1 MMIKRKSS
9 QYEPTKINSRRLNNR
24 YIDKKKVDSENTQK
38 SKSPYVV
45 IIISFLLL
53 AYCEIK
59 LMQFGTNIP
68 VSNTVLMFI
77 LMNINMLLMLF
88 LIYLV
93 FRNVA
98 KLIYERRIKKIGSK
112 LRTKMVLAFLSVSL
126 IPTVVLFFFSVNFI
140 STSIE
145 FWFNASI
152 EQAFNNALAV
162 GRGLYEHV
170 ENQNQ
175 FYTQKIANQIQR
187 RKLYESQK
195 KLKSYIQ
202 TARRT
207 FNLFA
212 IEVYSTHYQRIAISM
227 ASEMDEDFFEPVSVD
242 DFQKKMSPFG
252 IRHLKIGTIEG
263 EFIKTIGTVP
273 FNQEIKKIKVIIVI
287 STMIGKNLSQNL
299 ALISKGIEE
308 YQQLKLLK
316 HPVKLTHYVTLSI
329 VVLMIVFG
337 AIWFALKVSTSLT
350 VPIQKLAEGTRRI
363 AEGDLAF
370 RIGQVGDDEM
380 GSLVESFNKMTNDL
394 QRSHKDLKYSA
405 IKLRD
410 QNAEIEEK
418 RQYME
423 IVLDNIS
430 AGVISLD
437 AKGLVTTIN
446 KSATTM
452 LSIHPDSVLHQSYSH
467 LLHGQHLSLASE
479 VMDKLNLDRSLN
491 LPLKLNLDGRPKS
504 FMLHATALRKF
515 DQHMGMVL
523 VFDDLTEQEKLQ
535 RVAAWREVARRIAHE
550 VKNPLT
556 PIKLSAQR
564 LQRKFSVPVDDSVF
578 DECIK
583 TIIDQVDQIRN
594 LVNEFSAFARFPTVN
609 PVPCELIPL
618 IEETI
623 SLYREGTPHISF
635 TLDHQNEIPKM
646 NIDKQQMKRA
656 FINFFDNAIS
666 AIGQTGRISV
676 SLRHLIDKKAVLIE
690 VADSGT
696 GISDEDKP
704 RLFEPY
710 FSTKEQGTGLGLSI
724 VNSIISDHNGKISV
738 EDNKPQGTKFIIEL
752 PV

>member
-1 MMIKRKSS
+1 MNHQKNNKR
-9 QYEPTKINSRRLNNR
+9 PDNR
-24 YIDKKKVDSENTQK
+24 YSKKKNNLPKK
-38 SKSPYVV
+38 SKSPYIV
-45 IIISFLLL
+45 IIVSFLLL
-53 AYCEIK
+53 TYCQIQIMK
-59 LMQFGTNIP
+59 FDADIP

-93 FRNVA
+93 FRNAA

-112 LRTKMVLAFLSVSL
+112 LRTKMVLAFLGVSL
-126 IPTVVLFFFSVNFI
+126 IPTIVLFFFSVNFI

-162 GRGLYEHV
+162 GRGLYDNF
-170 ENQNQ
+170 ENHNQ

-187 RKLYESQK
+187 RKLYESSK

-212 IEVYSTHYQRIAISM
+212 VEVYSIHYKRIAISM

-242 DFQKKMSPFG
+242 DLQKKLTPFG

-263 EFIKTIGTVP
+263 EFIKTIGAVP
-273 FNQEIKKIKVIIVI
+273 FNREKEDTKVIIVI

-316 HPVKLTHYVTLSI
+316 HPVKLTHYVTLTI
-329 VVLMIVFG
+329 VVLMILFG

-363 AEGDLAF
+363 AGGDLSF
-370 RIGQVGDDEM
+370 RIGEVGDDEM

-394 QRSHKDLKYSA
+394 QRSRKELEYST

-410 QNAEIEEK
+410 QNTEIEEK

-437 AKGLVTTIN
+437 AKGLVSTIN
-446 KSATTM
+446 KSAAAM
-452 LSIHPDSVLHQSYSH
+452 LSIYPESVLNHSYRH

-479 VMDKLNLDRSLN
+479 VMDKLTLDRSLN
-491 LPLKLNLDGRPKS
+491 LPLKLHLDGRPKS
-504 FMLHATALRKF
+504 FMLHATALRKS

-535 RVAAWREVARRIAHE
+535 RIAAWREVARRIAHE

-564 LQRKFSVPVDDSVF
+564 LQRKFSVPINDSVF

-609 PVPCELIPL
+609 PVPCDLVPI
-618 IEETI
+618 
-623 SLYREGTPHISF
+623 
-635 TLDHQNEIPKM
+635 
-646 NIDKQQMKRA
+646 IDKWIRFVTLSM
-656 FINFFDNAIS
+656 NF
-666 AIGQTGRISV
+666 
-676 SLRHLIDKKAVLIE
+676 RHLHVSQRLIQCR
-690 VADSGT
+690 A
-696 GISDEDKP
+696 I
-704 RLFEPY
+704 
-710 FSTKEQGTGLGLSI
+710 
-724 VNSIISDHNGKISV
+724 
-738 EDNKPQGTKFIIEL
+738 
-752 PV
+752 

>member
-1 MMIKRKSS
+1 MNHQKNNKR
-9 QYEPTKINSRRLNNR
+9 PDNR
-24 YIDKKKVDSENTQK
+24 YSKKKNNLPKK
-38 SKSPYVV
+38 SKSPYIV
-45 IIISFLLL
+45 IIVSFLLL
-53 AYCEIK
+53 TYCQIQIMK
-59 LMQFGTNIP
+59 FDADIP

-93 FRNVA
+93 FRNAA

-112 LRTKMVLAFLSVSL
+112 LRTKMVLAFLGVSL
-126 IPTVVLFFFSVNFI
+126 IPTIVLFFFSVNFI

-162 GRGLYEHV
+162 GRGLYDNF
-170 ENQNQ
+170 ENHNQ

-187 RKLYESQK
+187 RKLYESSK

-212 IEVYSTHYQRIAISM
+212 VEVYSIHYKRIAISM

-242 DFQKKMSPFG
+242 DLQKKLTPFG

-263 EFIKTIGTVP
+263 EFIKTIGAVP
-273 FNQEIKKIKVIIVI
+273 FNREKEDTKVIIVI

-316 HPVKLTHYVTLSI
+316 HPVKLTHYVTLTI
-329 VVLMIVFG
+329 VVLMILFG

-363 AEGDLAF
+363 AGGDLSF
-370 RIGQVGDDEM
+370 RIGEVGDDEM

-394 QRSHKDLKYSA
+394 QRSRKELEYST

-410 QNAEIEEK
+410 QNTEIEEK

-437 AKGLVTTIN
+437 AKGLVSTIN
-446 KSATTM
+446 KSAAAM
-452 LSIHPDSVLHQSYSH
+452 LSIYPESVLNHSYRH

-479 VMDKLNLDRSLN
+479 VMDKLTLDRSLN
-491 LPLKLNLDGRPKS
+491 LPLKLHLDGRPKS
-504 FMLHATALRKF
+504 FMLHATALRKS

-535 RVAAWREVARRIAHE
+535 RIAAWREVARRIAHE

-564 LQRKFSVPVDDSVF
+564 LQRKFSVPINDSVF

-609 PVPCELIPL
+609 PVPCDLVPI

-623 SLYREGTPHISF
+623 SLYREGTPHICF
-635 TLDHQNEIPKM
+635 TLESKNDIPKL
-646 NIDKQQMKRA
+646 NIDKQQFKRA
-656 FINFFDNAIS
+656 FINFFDNALS
-666 AIGQTGRISV
+666 AIGQAGEISV
-676 SLRHLIDKKAVLIE
+676 TLQHLFDEKGVRIE
-690 VADSGT
+690 VADSGI
-696 GISDEDKP
+696 GISEEDKP

-738 EDNKPQGTKFIIEL
+738 MDNEPQGTKFIIEI

>member
-1 MMIKRKSS
+1 MNPQNSSKKS
-9 QYEPTKINSRRLNNR
+9 NNR
-24 YIDKKKVDSENTQK
+24 YNKQTLNYKSDQNKLPRK
-38 SKSPYVV
+38 SKLPYV
-45 IIISFLLL
+45 IIFISFLLL
-53 AYCEIK
+53 TYIEIQI
-59 LMQFGTNIP
+59 MDFGADIP

-77 LMNINMLLMLF
+77 LMNINLFLMLF

-93 FRNVA
+93 FRNAA

-112 LRTKMVLAFLSVSL
+112 LRTKMVIAFLSVSL
-126 IPTVVLFFFSVNFI
+126 VPTFVLFFFSVNFI

-152 EQAFNNALAV
+152 EQAFKNALAV
-162 GRGLYEHV
+162 GRGLYENV
-170 ENQNQ
+170 ENHNQ
-175 FYTQKIANQIQR
+175 FYTQKIANQIHR
-187 RKLYESQK
+187 RQLYLSPK
-195 KLKSYIQ
+195 KLKSYVQ

-212 IEVYSTHYQRIAISM
+212 VEVYSIHYKRIAISM

-242 DFQKKMSPFG
+242 DFQKKLTPFG

-263 EFIKTIGTVP
+263 EFIKTIGAVP
-273 FNQEIKKIKVIIVI
+273 FNKEKNNSKVLIVI
-287 STMIGKNLSQNL
+287 TAMIEKNLSQNL

-316 HPVKLTHYVTLSI
+316 NPVKLNYYVTLTI
-329 VVLMIVFG
+329 VALMILFG
-337 AIWFALKVSTSLT
+337 AIWFAMKVSTSLT
-350 VPIQKLAEGTRRI
+350 IPIQRLAEGTRRV
-363 AEGDLAF
+363 AEGNLAF
-370 RIGQVGDDEM
+370 RINQVGDDEM
-380 GSLVESFNKMTNDL
+380 GSLVVSFNKMTNDL
-394 QRSHKDLKYSA
+394 QKSRKDLEFSA

-437 AKGLVTTIN
+437 AKGMVTTIN
-446 KSATTM
+446 KSAAAM
-452 LSIHPDSVLHQSYSH
+452 LSIHPDSVLNQSYHH
-467 LLHGQHLSLASE
+467 LLHGQHLTLASE
-479 VMDKLNLDRSLN
+479 VMEKLNLDRSLN
-491 LPLKLNLDGRPKS
+491 LPLKLHLDGRPKS
-504 FMLHATALRKF
+504 FMLHATSLRKS

-535 RVAAWREVARRIAHE
+535 RIAAWREVARRIAHE

-564 LQRKFSVPVDDSVF
+564 LQRKFSTPLSDAVF

-609 PVPCELIPL
+609 PVPCDLVPL

-623 SLYREGTPHISF
+623 ALYREGTPHICF
-635 TLDHQNEIPKM
+635 KLEAKNDIPKL
-646 NIDKQQMKRA
+646 NIDKQQLKRA
-656 FINFFDNAIS
+656 FINFFDNALS
-666 AIGQTGRISV
+666 AIGQEGSITV
-676 SLRHLIDKKAVLIE
+676 SLQNMSEENVVRID
-690 VADSGT
+690 VADSGV
-696 GISDEDKP
+696 GIPEEDKP

-738 EDNKPQGTKFIIEL
+738 MDNKPQGTRFVIEL

>member
-1 MMIKRKSS
+1 
-9 QYEPTKINSRRLNNR
+9 
-24 YIDKKKVDSENTQK
+24 
-38 SKSPYVV
+38 
-45 IIISFLLL
+45 
-53 AYCEIK
+53 
-59 LMQFGTNIP
+59 MQFGTNIP

-93 FRNVA
+93 FRNAA

-126 IPTVVLFFFSVNFI
+126 IPTIVLFFFSVNFI

-145 FWFNASI
+145 YWFNASI

-170 ENQNQ
+170 ENNNQ

-187 RKLYESQK
+187 RKLYDNTK

-242 DFQKKMSPFG
+242 DCQKQMSPFG
-252 IRHLKIGTIEG
+252 VRHLKIGAIEG
-263 EFIKTIGTVP
+263 EYIKTIGTVP
-273 FNQEIKKIKVIIVI
+273 FNQEKEKTKVIIVI
-287 STMIGKNLSQNL
+287 STMIGKNLSQNMS
-299 ALISKGIEE
+299 LILKGIEE

-316 HPVKLTHYVTLSI
+316 HPVKLTHFVTLTI
-329 VVLMIVFG
+329 VLLMIIFG

-363 AEGDLAF
+363 AEGHLSF

-380 GSLVESFNKMTNDL
+380 GSLVASFNKMTNDL
-394 QRSHKDLKYSA
+394 QKSRKELEYSA

-437 AKGLVTTIN
+437 AKGLVSTIN
-446 KSATTM
+446 QSAACM
-452 LSIHPDSVLHQSYSH
+452 LSLNPESILKQSYKN

-479 VMDKLNLDRSLN
+479 VMDKLNLDKSLN

-504 FMLHATALRKF
+504 FMLHATALRKK

-535 RVAAWREVARRIAHE
+535 RIAAWREVARRIAHE

-564 LQRKFSVPVDDSVF
+564 LQRKFSEPINDSVF
-578 DECIK
+578 VECIQ
-583 TIIDQVDQIRN
+583 TIVDQVDQIRN

-609 PVPCELIPL
+609 PVPCDLIPL
-618 IEETI
+618 IEDTI

-635 TLDHQNEIPKM
+635 KLENMNDIPKL
-646 NIDKQQMKRA
+646 NIDKQQFKRA

-666 AIGQTGRISV
+666 AIGKSGHISV
-676 SLRHLIDKKAVLIE
+676 ILKHLINEKAVRIE

-738 EDNKPQGTKFIIEL
+738 ADNQPQGTKFIIEL

>member
-1 MMIKRKSS
+1 MKKTTINHNAKQNIEKSS
-9 QYEPTKINSRRLNNR
+9 LQNVRTKHAKLFYLTI
-24 YIDKKKVDSENTQK
+24 
-38 SKSPYVV
+38 V
-45 IIISFLLL
+45 ILFLLVT
-53 AYCEIK
+53 YFEIK
-59 LMQFGTNIP
+59 FVRFGNQIP
-68 VSNTVLMFI
+68 LSNTVLMFI

-88 LIYLV
+88 LIYMV
-93 FRNVA
+93 FRNAA

-112 LRTKMVLAFLSVSL
+112 LRTKMVLAFLGVSL
-126 IPTVVLFFFSVNFI
+126 APTIILFFFSVNFI
-140 STSIE
+140 SNSIE

-162 GRGLYEHV
+162 GRGLYDYV

-175 FYTQKIANQIQR
+175 FYTKKIANQIER
-187 RKLYESQK
+187 RRLYESPS
-195 KLKSYIQ
+195 KLTSYIQ

-212 IEVYSTHYQRIAISM
+212 IEVYSNHYKRIAISM
-227 ASEMDEDFFEPVSVD
+227 ASEMDEDFFDPVSVD
-242 DFQKKMSPFG
+242 DFQKKLSPFG

-263 EFIKTIGTVP
+263 EFIKTIGAVP
-273 FNQEIKKIKVIIVI
+273 FYKSENNARVMIVI
-287 STMIGKNLSQNL
+287 TALVGKNISENL
-299 ALISKGIEE
+299 ASVSKGIEE

-316 HPVKLTHYVTLSI
+316 HPVKITHYVTLTI
-329 VVLMIVFG
+329 VALMILFG
-337 AIWFALKVSTSLT
+337 AIWFGLKVSKSLT
-350 VPIQKLAEGTRRI
+350 IPIRNLAEGTRRV
-363 AEGDLAF
+363 AEGHLSF
-370 RIGQVGDDEM
+370 RISQIGDDEM
-380 GSLVESFNKMTNDL
+380 GSLVQSFNQMTYDL
-394 QRSHKDLKYSA
+394 QKSRKELEYSA
-405 IKLRD
+405 IKLQE

-446 KSATTM
+446 KSATSM
-452 LSIHPDSVLHQSYSH
+452 LSISPERVINQSYRQ
-467 LLHGQHLSLASE
+467 LLHGQHLTLASE
-479 VMDKLNLDRSLN
+479 VMDKLNLDSSLN
-491 LPLKLNLDGRPKS
+491 QPLKINLDGRQKS
-504 FMLHATALRKF
+504 FMLHATALRKNEA
-515 DQHMGMVL
+515 HMGMVL

-535 RVAAWREVARRIAHE
+535 RIAAWREVARRIAHE

-564 LQRKFSVPVDDSVF
+564 LQRKFSGQLNDPVF
-578 DECIK
+578 NECSK
-583 TIIDQVDQIRN
+583 TIVDQVDQIRN

-609 PVPCELIPL
+609 PVPCDLVPL

-623 SLYREGTPHISF
+623 ALYREGTPHIRF
-635 TLDHQNEIPKM
+635 KLETKNDIPM
-646 NIDKQQMKRA
+646 LNIDKQQFKRA

-666 AIGQTGRISV
+666 AIGEHGNITV
-676 SLRHLIDKKAVLIE
+676 TLEKNEAKKAVNVT
-690 VADSGT
+690 VADSGI

-738 EDNKPQGTKFIIEL
+738 FDNEPQGTKFIIEL